1 MKKVDT
7 YSIFEYTVDGWT
19 KFNQERMIDMAD
31 IKALKEKINNSG
43 MTFSSI
49 AKKSG
54 ILRETL
60 YNRLNGVS
68 DFTATE
74 IVGLSRTLKLT
85 KSERDDIF
93 LNEKLNDMQP

>member
-1 MKKVDT
+1 
-7 YSIFEYTVDGWT
+7 
-19 KFNQERMIDMAD
+19 
-31 IKALKEKINNSG
+31 

-60 YNRLNGVS
+60 YNRLNGVR

-93 LNEKLNDMQP
+93 LNEKVNEMQP

>member
-1 MKKVDT
+1 M
-7 YSIFEYTVDGWT
+7 YSTFEYTVDGWT
-19 KFNQERMIDMAD
+19 KFNQERMIEMAD

-93 LNEKLNDMQP
+93 LNEKLNEMQP